1 MFMKLILDLTWN
13 AGRKIEFTRIWHG
26 ATGDDLDHDGD
37 GSAYDDIDDDS
48 DGVAGDEIDVMAMKS
63 TMMATARNFVT
74 MVLLPS

>member
-1 MFMKLILDLTWN
+1 MPTSVHIRFYVD
-13 AGRKIEFTRIWHG
+13 GDG